1 MFEVTH
7 YSKVISNLRKKPQSN
22 EELKRDLKF
31 IGNKIKSLELLR
43 LIFIILLYSSIVS
56 GVFSIFPGLQPFL
69 KQILKISGIIGSTF
83 CLIMVAITSR
93 YIGLYIIDL
102 QLTAVKIIHKNGIR
116 RTKLRNKKK

>member
-22 EELKRDLKF
+22 EELKRDLRF

>member
-22 EELKRDLKF
+22 EELKRDLRF

-56 GVFSIFPGLQPFL
+56 GVLSIFPGLQPFL

-116 RTKLRNKKK
+116 RTKLWDKKK

>member
-69 KQILKISGIIGSTF
+69 KQILKASGIIGSTF

-93 YIGLYIIDL
+93 YISLYIIDL
-102 QLTAVKIIHKNGIR
+102 QLTAVKLIHKNGIR
-116 RTKLRNKKK
+116 RTKLWDKKK

>member
-7 YSKVISNLRKKPQSN
+7 YSKVISNLRKNPQSN

-31 IGNKIKSLELLR
+31 IGNKIKSSELLR

-56 GVFSIFPGLQPFL
+56 GVLSIFPGLQPFL

-116 RTKLRNKKK
+116 RTKLWDKKK

>member
-1 MFEVTH
+1 MFEITH

-56 GVFSIFPGLQPFL
+56 GVLSIFPGLQPFL

>member
-56 GVFSIFPGLQPFL
+56 GVLSIFPGLQPFL

-93 YIGLYIIDL
+93 YISLYIIDL

-116 RTKLRNKKK
+116 RTKLWNKKK

>member
-7 YSKVISNLRKKPQSN
+7 YSKVISNLKKKPQSN

-56 GVFSIFPGLQPFL
+56 GVLSIFPGLQPFL

>member
-56 GVFSIFPGLQPFL
+56 GVLSIFPGLQPFL

-93 YIGLYIIDL
+93 YISLYIIDL

>member
-7 YSKVISNLRKKPQSN
+7 YSKVISNLKKKPQSN

>member
-7 YSKVISNLRKKPQSN
+7 YSKVISNLKKKPQSN

-56 GVFSIFPGLQPFL
+56 GVLSIFPGLQPFL

-93 YIGLYIIDL
+93 YISLYIIDL
-102 QLTAVKIIHKNGIR
+102 QLTAVKLIHKNGIR
-116 RTKLRNKKK
+116 RTKLWDKKK